1 MEIHEIET
9 ALEQSDSQYRLK
21 AIAALKDYDSEVAV
35 PILISKLHDSE
46 FLVRS
51 FVAMALGRQ
60 QTAESFAALLE
71 MLKFDR
77 DTNVRAEAANSL
89 SLFGNISISHL
100 VSAFNRDNNW
110 LVRRSILAAL
120 VDMDCPKPILDV
132 CLQALTDEDLTVQ
145 GTAVDALGIL
155 AGSSQHDA
163 ALSQL
168 LKLTSS
174 ESWRMRVRVAH
185 ALKRFEE
192 PQAREALIQLR
203 QDQDHQVVAAALE
216 NLL

>member
-9 ALEQSDSQYRLK
+9 ALTQSDSQYRLK
-21 AIAALKDYDSEVAV
+21 AIAALKDYDSDIAV
-35 PILISKLHDSE
+35 PILTSKLHDSE

-89 SLFGNISISHL
+89 SLFGSVAISHL
-100 VSAFNRDNNW
+100 VSAFSRDNNW
-110 LVRRSILAAL
+110 LVRRSIMAAL

-132 CLQALTDEDLTVQ
+132 CLQALTDEDLTVR
-145 GTAVDALGIL
+145 GTAIDALGIL
-155 AGSSQHDA
+155 AGSSQHA
-163 ALSQL
+163 IALSQL
-168 LKLTSS
+168 LELTSS
-174 ESWRMRVRVAH
+174 ESWRMRTRVAH
-185 ALKRFEE
+185 ALKRFDE
-192 PQAREALIQLR
+192 PQARDALIQLR
-203 QDQDHQVVAAALE
+203 QDPDHRVVAAALE